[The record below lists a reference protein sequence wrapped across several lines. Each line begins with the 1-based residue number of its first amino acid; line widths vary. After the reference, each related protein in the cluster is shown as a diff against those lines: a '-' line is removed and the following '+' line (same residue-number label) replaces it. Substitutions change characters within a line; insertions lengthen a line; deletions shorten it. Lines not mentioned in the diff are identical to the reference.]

1 MKNPTQPKIDILL
14 RKKPD
19 KYDLIK
25 DINEISSKSLL
36 ANVIDEKTREFVL
49 NDDFGIIRS
58 ILLRIKKKVSVKLLN
73 LGLSS
78 TA

>member
-58 ILLRIKKKVSVKLLN
+58 ILLRIKI
-73 LGLSS
+73 
-78 TA
+78 